1 MTRDI
6 LVVAAHPD
14 DEALGCGGAIAR
26 HAAAGDRVEIVF
38 LADGEGA
45 RGAAAGEV
53 AARQAAARRAAEI
66 LGARAPRFVDLPD
79 NRLDSVPLLD
89 VIGRLERALNGY
101 APEIVYTHSGGD
113 LNVDHRVVHQ
123 AVVTLFRP
131 LPGACWGG
139 LLAFEVPSSSEWSTP
154 AIGPV
159 FAPDRFVDISA
170 FLERKMAALAA
181 YDAEM
186 RPFPHARSYEAV
198 RALATWRGA
207 SAGLTAAEA
216 FETLRWIER

>member
-1 MTRDI
+1 MNADV

-26 HAAAGDRVEIVF
+26 HAAAGARVEIVF

-45 RGAAAGEV
+45 RGPAAGDV
-53 AARQAAARRAAEI
+53 AARQTAARRAAEI
-66 LGARAPRFVDLPD
+66 LGARPPRFVDLPD
-79 NRLDSVPLLD
+79 NRLDSVPLLE
-89 VIGRLERALNGY
+89 IISRLERALDGY

-113 LNVDHRVVHQ
+113 LNVDHRLVHQ
-123 AVVTLFRP
+123 AAVTLFRP
-131 LPGACWGG
+131 LPGARWRG
-139 LLAFEVPSSSEWSTP
+139 LFAFEVPSSSEWSTP

-170 FLERKMAALAA
+170 FVERKMAALAA
-181 YDAEM
+181 YAAEM
-186 RPFPHARSYEAV
+186 RPFPHARSCEAV

-207 SAGLTAAEA
+207 TAGVAAAEA
-216 FETLRWIER
+216 FQTLRWIER